1 MLEIKNLKFSAGA
14 KDKEAEILRGVDL
27 TVKDGTFLVL
37 TGPNGCGKTTLAKM
51 IMGLLKPTS
60 GRILFNGTDITD
72 LSVTERANLGIS
84 YGFQQPPRFK
94 GMRVIDLLELAS
106 GKRGLSRAECCTYLN
121 KVGLCAGEYIDRE
134 ADSSLSG
141 GEMKRI
147 EIATVLA
154 RNTSLMIF
162 DEPEAGIDLWSFA
175 RLTETFRSI
184 HEKSDATIILISHQE
199 RIMAIADE
207 IAVLSDGAV
216 QKRGKREELFG
227 EIVSGTGYGC
237 KYTDGEADA

>member
-1 MLEIKNLKFSAGA
+1 MLEIKNLKFSVG
-14 KDKEAEILRGVDL
+14 EGNNGAEILRGIDL
-27 TVKDGTFLVL
+27 TVGDGKFLIL
-37 TGPNGCGKTTLAKM
+37 TGPNGCGKTTLAKA
-51 IMGLLKPTS
+51 IMGLVRPTGGKIVYN
-60 GRILFNGTDITD
+60 GRDITD
-72 LSVTERANLGIS
+72 LDVTERAKAGIS

-106 GKRGLSRAECCTYLN
+106 GRNDLSRAECCTYLN

-154 RNTSLMIF
+154 RNTGLMIF

-175 RLTETFRSI
+175 KLTETFRSI

-207 IAVLSDGAV
+207 IALLSGGRV
-216 QKRGKREELFG
+216 VKHGSREELFA
-227 EIVSGTGYGC
+227 EIVNDIGYGC
-237 KYTDGEADA
+237 KFAEEVC

>member
-1 MLEIKNLKFSAGA
+1 MLEIKNLKFRAGEG
-14 KDKEAEILRGVDL
+14 DREAEILRGVDL

-37 TGPNGCGKTTLAKM
+37 TGPNGCGKTTLAKS
-51 IMGLLKPTS
+51 IMGLIKPTE
-60 GRILFNGTDITD
+60 GRIIYNGTDVTD
-72 LSVTERANLGIS
+72 MSITERANLGIS

-94 GMRVIDLLELAS
+94 GMKVVDLLEMAS
-106 GKRGLSRAECCTYLN
+106 GKRGLSRAECCTFLN

-154 RNTSLMIF
+154 RNTGLMIF

-175 RLTETFRSI
+175 RLTETFNSI

-216 QKRGKREELFG
+216 VKHGRREELFN
-227 EIVSGTGYGC
+227 EIVNGIGYGC
-237 KYTDGEADA
+237 KYLEGGV

>member
-1 MLEIKNLKFSAGA
+1 MLEIRNLKYNAG
-14 KDKEAEILRGVDL
+14 EGNRETEILRGIDL

-37 TGPNGCGKTTLAKM
+37 TGPNGCGKTTLAKL
-51 IMGLLKPTS
+51 IMGLIIPTD
-60 GRILFNGTDITD
+60 GKIVYNGVDVTGMSI
-72 LSVTERANLGIS
+72 TERANLGIS

-94 GMRVIDLLELAS
+94 GMKVVDLLEMAS
-106 GKRGLSRAECCTYLN
+106 GKKELSRAECCTYLN

-154 RNTSLMIF
+154 RNTGLMIF

-175 RLTETFRSI
+175 KLTETFRAI
-184 HEKSDATIILISHQE
+184 HKMTDATIILISHQE

-207 IAVLSDGAV
+207 IAVLSDGV
-216 QKRGKREELFG
+216 VVKHGRRENMYD
-227 EIVSGTGYGC
+227 EIVNGTGYGC
-237 KYTDGEADA
+237 KFSEECV